1 MDFYKGKPNRY
12 NVYGF
17 IEIPAGDHRVQI
29 SKVRKETSNKTGTIC
44 YEITLKVSGSHGKL
58 WYYLWDNPEYPKWKV
73 RDFSAFANSF
83 QIPEQELENHKYWV
97 GKSGA
102 VRVVHNGKTEDDVC
116 SCQYEA
122 KVVCC
127 LSGKERD
134 CLPAWREAADDVTK
148 TSSETDSTII
158 F

>member
-58 WYYLWDNPEYPKWKV
+58 WFYLWDNPKYPERKDK
-73 RDFSAFANSF
+73 DFSAFSNSF
-83 QIPEQELENHKYWV
+83 QILDKELENQKYWV

-102 VRVVHNGKTEDDVC
+102 VRVVHTKKIIDDVC
-116 SCQYEA
+116 ACQYEA
-122 KVVCC
+122 RVVSC
-127 LSGKERD
+127 LYGESKDR
-134 CLPAWREAADDVTK
+134 LPAW
-148 TSSETDSTII
+148 TDATMDKSNLSV
-158 F
+158 